1 MTSLQT
7 IVKQH
12 QARAAHWAGE
22 SVDWGRRR
30 EKWLSVLRQL
40 MDALRASFKDAGVP
54 MDQIVDTRHRLTE
67 ETLGAY
73 EAPGLEVTI
82 GRDLVAFIPV
92 ASLIIGGYGR
102 VDVIGPRD
110 QVKLIADRAQ
120 SADEGEPGM
129 PAEEC
134 DWVWSAYPDRSRR
147 GGFPLDEAGLAN
159 VLEVV
164 LGGA

>member
-1 MTSLQT
+1 
-7 IVKQH
+7 
-12 QARAAHWAGE
+12 
-22 SVDWGRRR
+22 
-30 EKWLSVLRQL
+30 
-40 MDALRASFKDAGVP
+40 

-82 GRDLVAFIPV
+82 GRDLVAFVPV

-120 SADEGEPGM
+120 SADEGEPGL

-134 DWVWSAYPDRSRR
+134 DWVWLAYPDRSRR